1 MSSPAPAR
9 WRREGRGANR
19 RRLRQFNSS
28 IRVSFMRQLSSEDIE
43 ALAVGA
49 WILGTG
55 GGGSPYHALLNL
67 RRLYED
73 GSRVDLIDIDEL
85 HDDDAVAVVSVMGAP
100 LVILERLVDSR
111 PICPARSAID
121 D

>member
-1 MSSPAPAR
+1 
-9 WRREGRGANR
+9 
-19 RRLRQFNSS
+19 
-28 IRVSFMRQLSSEDIE
+28 MRQLSAEDIE

-49 WILGTG
+49 LILGTG

-67 RRLYED
+67 RRLYEE

-100 LVILERLVDSR
+100 LVILERTVDSR
-111 PICPARSAID
+111 LIARAVTAMEEHLARQFKAVVAVGSRLGNRLHTRPRPPP
-121 D
+121 

>member
-1 MSSPAPAR
+1 MWATAVGGGGC
-9 WRREGRGANR
+9 EGGGADG
-19 RRLRQFNSS
+19 RRLGQFNSS
-28 IRVSFMRQLSSEDIE
+28 IRVEFMRQLSSEDIE

-67 RRLYED
+67 RRLYDD

-100 LVILERLVDSR
+100 LVILERMVDSR
-111 PICPARSAID
+111 LIAPAVAAT
-121 D
+121 

>member
-1 MSSPAPAR
+1 MSFPPPDRSQ
-9 WRREGRGANR
+9 REAGCASRGRK
-19 RRLRQFNSS
+19 RLSFCSV
-28 IRVSFMRQLSSEDIE
+28 RVSLMRQLSSEDIE

-73 GSRVDLIDIDEL
+73 GSRVNLIDIDEL
-85 HDDDAVAVVSVMGAP
+85 HDDDAVAVVSVMGPP
-100 LVILERLVDSR
+100 LRLLG
-111 PICPARSAID
+111 RSA
-121 D
+121 